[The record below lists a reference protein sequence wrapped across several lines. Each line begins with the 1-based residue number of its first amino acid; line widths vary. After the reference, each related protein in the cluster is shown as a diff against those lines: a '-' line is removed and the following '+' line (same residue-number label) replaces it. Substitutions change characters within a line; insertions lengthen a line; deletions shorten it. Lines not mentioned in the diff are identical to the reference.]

1 MSFGAHLLLAI
12 FTGIILARIL
22 RQKKKAIVKVIQST
36 LLFITMFILQALTY
50 TQDSGAPTL
59 TKITNSIKATLNYNK
74 LQLNDYL
81 SLNTEE
87 KIVYNSKFNKESI
100 KDFIELENMDS
111 KNKYFLTRIDDKL
124 TYDKTK
130 LVIDTTTNS
139 HQIIEI
145 NKNGERSEH
154 EIGNIENLLRIKHGG
169 YKRWS
174 IRTFDKKFE
183 GYEKLLD
190 KINRRKDYR

>member
-12 FTGIILARIL
+12 FTGIILAQIL
-22 RQKKKAIVKVIQST
+22 SQKKKAIVKVIQST
-36 LLFITMFILQALTY
+36 LLFIAMFILQALTY

-59 TKITNSIKATLNYNK
+59 TKITNSIKATLNYDK
-74 LQLNDYL
+74 LQLNDYI

-100 KDFIELENMDS
+100 KDFIELENMDT
-111 KNKYFLTRIDDKL
+111 KNKYFLTRIDEKL

-145 NKNGERSEH
+145 NKNGERTEY

-174 IRTFDKKFE
+174 IQTFDKKFE
-183 GYEKLLD
+183 GYEKILA